1 MARTFDRQDAQKYV
15 NRMRALVTADTPPAD
30 GFDLHYPTILLL
42 LVEEVIELRQR
53 VTALEQA
60 P

>member
-1 MARTFDRQDAQKYV
+1 MARTLDRQDAQKYV
-15 NRMRALVTADTPPAD
+15 NRLRALVTDDAPPAD

-42 LVEEVIELRQR
+42 LVEELIELRQR